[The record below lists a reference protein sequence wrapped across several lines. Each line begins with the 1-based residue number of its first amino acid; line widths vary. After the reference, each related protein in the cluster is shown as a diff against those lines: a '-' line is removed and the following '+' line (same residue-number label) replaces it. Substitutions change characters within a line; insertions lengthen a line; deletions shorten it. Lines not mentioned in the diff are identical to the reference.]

1 MKPKK
6 TKKNNASDPRWTLS
20 ELQERAEAVLKM
32 DYEEPMNRQASSIPN
47 ERALRY
53 YTTIGL
59 LERPAEMRGRTALYS
74 WRHLLQVVAI
84 KRLQAQGLSLVDVQQ
99 RLSGRPDSALAAI
112 ARLPEMP
119 SQKDLE
125 VRIVPKED
133 KKAKRPRRKQAFWT
147 LSGDGVSDTLSRP
160 ETEVSSS
167 SYTDLQHLQLHRD
180 LMLIWTGNAVSHHD
194 LAVLKQAARPLI
206 EEMTRHGL
214 LPRLNVT
221 SKTKGIKK

>member
-1 MKPKK
+1 MK
-6 TKKNNASDPRWTLS
+6 TKKKNNNNTSGPRWTLK
-20 ELQERAEAVLKM
+20 ELQERVESALIL
-32 DYEEPMNRQASSIPN
+32 DYDQPMNRQANSIPN

-84 KRLQAQGLSLVDVQQ
+84 KRLQAQGLSLIDVQQ

-125 VRIVPKED
+125 ARITPKED
-133 KKAKRPRRKQAFWT
+133 KKAKPSPRKQTFWT
-147 LSGDGVSDTLSRP
+147 LSGDGLSHTPTHSESD
-160 ETEVSSS
+160 VSSRS
-167 SYTDLQHLQLHRD
+167 FTDLQNLQLNHN
-180 LMLIWTGNAVSHHD
+180 LMLIWTGNTASNDD
-194 LAVLKQAARPLI
+194 LAALKQAAKPLV
-206 EEMTRHGL
+206 EEMTCRGL
-214 LPRLNVT
+214 LPRLNGT
-221 SKTKGIKK
+221 SKTKGVK